1 MNARPCAV
9 QHIIWASRMN
19 EMEDRESLELVTVAM
34 PYGRTKTLAEL
45 VNGWDEHV
53 KRLRAEEHR
62 SSEDPSVWGA
72 HDYLAALHLRDL
84 VIAGADQSPSEIRE
98 VALRLVASVDEAFR
112 AFTEPDS
119 VGVVDGS
126 SADQHSES
134 QSCCKHLPN
143 SVPVLA

>member
-1 MNARPCAV
+1 
-9 QHIIWASRMN
+9 
-19 EMEDRESLELVTVAM
+19 MEDRESLELVTVAM

-119 VGVVDGS
+119 VGVVDRFSGE
-126 SADQHSES
+126 QHSES
-134 QSCCKHLPN
+134 EWWWKRLPK
-143 SVPVLA
+143 SGPVREELLHIAVE